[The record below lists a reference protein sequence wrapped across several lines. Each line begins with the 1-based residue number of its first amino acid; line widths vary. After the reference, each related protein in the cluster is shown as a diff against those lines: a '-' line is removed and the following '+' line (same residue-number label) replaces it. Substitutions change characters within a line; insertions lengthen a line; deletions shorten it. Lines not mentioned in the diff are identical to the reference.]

1 MDKRLLSMLNELQY
15 SEEEITRLEKEAN
28 DSINIDKY
36 YVRNGELLKKLT
48 LQMLEESIRNELQA
62 GEEIEE
68 ELLVDEGYMANNKV
82 IPNIYYVGA
91 TFYYYIVLT
100 NKRVIMKGLDCY
112 FKKTNEHSM
121 PIVDIQSISQHKKMK
136 NVYEIKY
143 NNNRIQFGSIKYAH
157 EIAMIIMELKK
168 RGVKVEKYT
177 DFEKGFYIFINI
189 FVIATIG
196 LLAIKYLM

>member
-28 DSINIDKY
+28 ESINIDKY

-62 GEEIEE
+62 GEEIQK

-82 IPNIYYVGA
+82 IPNIYYVGS

-100 NKRVIMKGLDCY
+100 NKRMIMKGLDCY

-121 PIVDIQSISQHKKMK
+121 PIGDIQSISQHKKMK
-136 NVYEIKY
+136 NVFEIKY
-143 NNNRIQFGSIKYAH
+143 NNNYIQFGSIAYAH
-157 EIAMIIMELKK
+157 EVAMIIMELKK

-177 DFEKGFYIFINI
+177 DFEKGFFLFFNI
-189 FVIATIG
+189 LVIVSSG
-196 LLAIKYLM
+196 LCFIKYLM

>member
-1 MDKRLLSMLNELQY
+1 MLNELQY

-28 DSINIDKY
+28 ESINIDKY

-62 GEEIEE
+62 GEEIQK

-82 IPNIYYVGA
+82 IPNIYYVGS

-100 NKRVIMKGLDCY
+100 NKRMIMKGLDCY

-121 PIVDIQSISQHKKMK
+121 PIGDIQSISQHKKMK
-136 NVYEIKY
+136 NVFEIKY
-143 NNNRIQFGSIKYAH
+143 NNNYIQFGSIAYAH
-157 EIAMIIMELKK
+157 EVAMIIMELKK

-177 DFEKGFYIFINI
+177 DFEKGFFLFFNI
-189 FVIATIG
+189 LVIVSSG
-196 LLAIKYLM
+196 LCFIKYLM